1 MKNTHEPPHVPP
13 VDHPVRVIGCW
24 AFLTHV
30 AAIARQP
37 MILCCGLLT
46 CVFPPARG
54 LLADRPAEG
63 LQFACDSGQANV
75 LKSEL
80 ADYFNS
86 LAIPLDLLDSRE
98 EANGARFTLSYVLK
112 GPDVTP
118 DTLDI
123 SKDPRFSIG
132 TERVILP
139 GKGGIDQIR
148 EVVSRKEI
156 VLALLHPGRLTRL
169 GPAACSVSA
178 LRDHVATRQNIVAWA
193 SQLEWQ
199 WPDGEYAK
207 WNERYWD
214 SGTPHLDVPL
224 HVALDDAFLNQQAYG
239 LGCYAATKL
248 VIAQGVLDYYRRV
261 KQDKAMTQTVEQ
273 RLLSDHEPLVDI
285 EPGEMWSFEPDFAPD
300 QLPRPG
306 KLVELVRN
314 VAPLNFVPGDWAYI
328 LNTDPTTYGKRG
340 YEGSN
345 AIYLGQ
351 GKFDDYYN
359 DNQHAYTL
367 QQKLDEV
374 YQWRNGVFSR
384 TRDAAKIKPL
394 SRNKREQLAKPPNAG
409 GLVLSYRAIPRLPD
423 APSNS
428 RFRQEH

>member
-1 MKNTHEPPHVPP
+1 MYPLPP
-13 VDHPVRVIGCW
+13 DNPVRESGSWV
-24 AFLTHV
+24 FLVRIATV
-30 AAIARQP
+30 ARYP
-37 MILCCGLLT
+37 LILFCGLLT
-46 CVFPPARG
+46 GLALSATQEPP
-54 LLADRPAEG
+54 DRPPEG
-63 LQFACDSGQANV
+63 LQFACDSGQATI

-80 ADYFNS
+80 ADYFKS
-86 LAIPLDLLDSRE
+86 LGIPLDLLDSRE
-98 EANGARFTLSYVLK
+98 AANGARLTLSYVLK
-112 GPDVTP
+112 GPGITS
-118 DTLDI
+118 DTLGI
-123 SKDPRFSIG
+123 SKDPRFSIP
-132 TERVILP
+132 TERVSLP
-139 GKGGIDQIR
+139 GNGGIDQIR

-169 GPAACSVSA
+169 GPAGCSVSA
-178 LRDHVATRQNIVAWA
+178 LKDHVDTRQNIVAWA
-193 SQLEWQ
+193 SRLEWQ

-207 WNERYWD
+207 WNEQYWD

-224 HVALDDAFLNQQAYG
+224 HVALNDAFLNQQAYG

-261 KQDKAMTQTVEQ
+261 KQDKAMAQTVEQ
-273 RLLSDHEPLVDI
+273 RLLSDHEPLINI
-285 EPGEMWSFEPDFAPD
+285 EPSEMWSFEPDFAPD

-314 VAPLNFVPGDWAYI
+314 VAPRNFVPGDWAYI
-328 LNTDPTTYGKRG
+328 LNTDPTTYQKRG

-359 DNQHAYTL
+359 DNQHAYTF

-384 TRDAAKIKPL
+384 TRDAEKIKPL
-394 SRNKREQLAKPPNAG
+394 SQDELELLAKPPKAG

-423 APSNS
+423 APPSFQS
-428 RFRQEH
+428 QQVH